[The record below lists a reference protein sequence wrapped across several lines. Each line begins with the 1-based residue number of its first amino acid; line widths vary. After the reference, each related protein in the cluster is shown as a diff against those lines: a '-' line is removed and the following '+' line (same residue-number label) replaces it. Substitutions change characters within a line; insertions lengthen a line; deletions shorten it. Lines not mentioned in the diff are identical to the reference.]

1 MNRSARDG
9 KGARLWIGL
18 LFVAGALCAQA
29 PGPVPEAV
37 SLLGRS
43 LLRPALPR
51 DFQVRQEEL
60 LREARAR
67 LEADPGNVDAWI
79 WVGRRT
85 AYLGRYREAVAILSD
100 GLDRF
105 PDSAELL
112 RHRGHRYITLRRL
125 DAAIADLERAA
136 VLREGLDDVVEP
148 DGLPNAAGI
157 PTGTLDGNI
166 AYHLGLARYLE
177 GDFEGARDA
186 YRRCWEIS
194 GNPDMKAASGYWL
207 YLILRRLGR
216 EAEAAGVAGAI
227 EASWELLENHDYHRL
242 LLAFRAGDGA
252 DDLLAAARQGS
263 ELAGSTVGY
272 GVGAWHL
279 VEGRVERASEIFR
292 EITATDGWAAFGY
305 IAAEAELAR
314 ADSE

>member
-1 MNRSARDG
+1 MAF
-9 KGARLWIGL
+9 
-18 LFVAGALCAQA
+18 LFLGGALFAGTPA
-29 PGPVPEAV
+29 PGPEAV
-37 SLLGRS
+37 SLLGH
-43 LLRPALPR
+43 PLPR
-51 DFQVRQEEL
+51 PTLPEDFRARQEEL
-60 LREARAR
+60 LGEARVR
-67 LEADPGNVDAWI
+67 LEADPGDVDAWI

-85 AYLGRYREAVAILSD
+85 AYLGRYREAVAIFSD

-112 RHRGHRYITLRRL
+112 RHRGHRYITLRRF

-177 GDFEGARDA
+177 GDFEGAREA
-186 YRRCWEIS
+186 YRRCWETS

-216 EAEAAGVAGAI
+216 EAEAAELAASVD
-227 EASWELLENHDYHRL
+227 ASWELLENHDYHRL
-242 LLAFRAGDGA
+242 LLAFRAGDGF
-252 DDLLAAARQGS
+252 DRLLADARQGS

-279 VEGRVERASEIFR
+279 VAGRATRASEIFR

-314 ADSE
+314 NAETP